1 MKIVDEIE
9 TQTTQTTTTTTT
21 TTKRRRT
28 KEQEGREAIVKG
40 SELNDFVLPRV
51 SFIDYFKTKRII

>member
-9 TQTTQTTTTTTT
+9 TQKTTTTTTT
-21 TTKRRRT
+21 TTKRR

-40 SELNDFVLPRV
+40 SELNDFVLSRV
-51 SFIDYFKTKRII
+51 SFINYFKTKRII

>member
-9 TQTTQTTTTTTT
+9 TQKTTTTTTTT
-21 TTKRRRT
+21 TTKRR

-40 SELNDFVLPRV
+40 SELNDFVLSRV
-51 SFIDYFKTKRII
+51 SFINYFKTKRII